1 MPGYET
7 VPQQRASNKQHMLN
21 KDECAKIR
29 QMKETKTLLAGWG
42 DTFKVSLLVH
52 TLEVLNSRDESS
64 SVLHQRF

>member
-1 MPGYET
+1 
-7 VPQQRASNKQHMLN
+7 MLN